1 MVGLD
6 GLVLFRDKDW
16 TKTGL
21 ALDGQSDHSPSSPS
35 TFSIRDV
42 RPSARIIRTNESGM
56 SAFSRFIDFMSNPL
70 FRELFNEYEV
80 HRTSKSLKIV
90 NLARGVS
97 APFSHPS
104 LEIHAAIDF

>member
-6 GLVLFRDKDW
+6 GLVFLETR
-16 TKTGL
+16 TGL
-21 ALDGQSDHSPSSPS
+21 RLDWHWTVSP
-35 TFSIRDV
+35 TIV
-42 RPSARIIRTNESGM
+42 RPVRPPFQSGM